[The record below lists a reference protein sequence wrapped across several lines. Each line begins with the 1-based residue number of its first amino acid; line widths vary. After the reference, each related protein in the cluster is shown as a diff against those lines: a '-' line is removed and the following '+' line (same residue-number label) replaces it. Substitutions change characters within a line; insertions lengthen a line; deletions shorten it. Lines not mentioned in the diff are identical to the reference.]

1 MSEQVVTEFVI
12 GFIVGAAICLG
23 KEYLMQRFFL
33 TGNMLISAIL
43 FFGRLVVD
51 VCVMIVAARISMPAL
66 LGVATGLAIY
76 VNILLIKT
84 FKEEVSSTRKR

>member
-1 MSEQVVTEFVI
+1 MSEQAVIEFVI

-33 TGNMLISAIL
+33 NGNMFISAIL

-51 VCVMIVAARISMPAL
+51 VCVMLLAAQVSLPAL

-76 VNILLIKT
+76 VNILLVKT
-84 FKEEVSSTRKR
+84 FKEEVSPTRKR